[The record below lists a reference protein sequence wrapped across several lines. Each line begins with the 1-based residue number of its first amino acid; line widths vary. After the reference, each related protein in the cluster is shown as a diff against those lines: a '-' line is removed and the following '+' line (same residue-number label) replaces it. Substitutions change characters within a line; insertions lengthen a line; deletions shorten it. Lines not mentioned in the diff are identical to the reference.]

1 MKVKELIKELKK
13 YPKDC
18 LVGKSDHDNTRTE
31 VSGLI
36 QSVYLVTREDNCMTL
51 GNGEKVKFPDCDCV
65 VLRC

>member
-1 MKVKELIKELKK
+1 MNVGELIKELKK

-18 LVGKSDHDNTRTE
+18 LVGKSDHDNLTSE

-36 QSVYLVTREDNCMTL
+36 QSVDLLKKEDNCLTL
-51 GNGEKVKFPDCDCV
+51 GTGEKVKYPDCDCV

>member
-1 MKVKELIKELKK
+1 MNVGELIKELKK

-18 LVGKSDHDNTRTE
+18 LVVKADHDNLRTE

-36 QSVYLVTREDNCMTL
+36 ISADLLTREENCMILSDGT
-51 GNGEKVKFPDCDCV
+51 KVKYPDCDCV

>member
-1 MKVKELIKELKK
+1 MNVGELIKEFKK

-18 LVGKSDHDNTRTE
+18 TVGKGDHDNSHSE

-36 QSVYLVTREDNCMTL
+36 QSIYLLKKEDNCMIL
-51 GNGEKVKFPDCDCV
+51 GTGEKVKFPDEDCV